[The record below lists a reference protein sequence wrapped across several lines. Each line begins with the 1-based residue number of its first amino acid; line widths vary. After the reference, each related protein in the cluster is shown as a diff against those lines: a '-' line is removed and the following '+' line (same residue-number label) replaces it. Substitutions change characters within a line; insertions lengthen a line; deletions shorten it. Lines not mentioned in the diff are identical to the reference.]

1 MTSERR
7 RQHEHDVAHPHE
19 TRAGP
24 GDAGA
29 SDRPT
34 RLPESPGSRRKGRR
48 AVLLFVVLCVA
59 ALLVIGLF
67 NRAGMP

>member
-1 MTSERR
+1 MTSDDRKN
-7 RQHEHDVAHPHE
+7 HAHDVAHPHE

-29 SDRPT
+29 SDRPVQ
-34 RLPESPGSRRKGRR
+34 LPENPEMRGKGRR
-48 AVLLFVVLCVA
+48 AILLFVVLAVA
-59 ALLVIGLF
+59 ALLIIGVF

>member
-1 MTSERR
+1 MTSDTR

-29 SDRPT
+29 SDRPVP
-34 RLPESPGSRRKGRR
+34 LPETPDTRGKGRS
-48 AVLLFVVLCVA
+48 AVLLFVLLAVA
-59 ALLVIGLF
+59 ALVIIGVF
-67 NRAGMP
+67 NGAAPR